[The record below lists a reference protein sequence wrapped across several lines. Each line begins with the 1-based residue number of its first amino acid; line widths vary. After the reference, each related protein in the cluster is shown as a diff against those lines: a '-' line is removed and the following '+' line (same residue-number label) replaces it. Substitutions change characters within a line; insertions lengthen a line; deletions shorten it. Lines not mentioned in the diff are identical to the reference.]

1 MISYIPHGKGE
12 KIRIAFM
19 FQVASFWPSWDSLYS
34 SCIKD
39 DRFETKLYW
48 INEEAGEPSQMKT
61 AELFLKTSE
70 IEFETY
76 DFQKML
82 LFRPHYAV
90 FQTPYDLFTL
100 ESELFTYHMELKFQ
114 IQKNPNSN
122 ISQ

>member
-76 DFQKML
+76 DFQKIRMPCVEISTEDTSGTVIADAML
-82 LFRPHYAV
+82 FVPV
-90 FQTPYDLFTL
+90 
-100 ESELFTYHMELKFQ
+100 K
-114 IQKNPNSN
+114 
-122 ISQ
+122 